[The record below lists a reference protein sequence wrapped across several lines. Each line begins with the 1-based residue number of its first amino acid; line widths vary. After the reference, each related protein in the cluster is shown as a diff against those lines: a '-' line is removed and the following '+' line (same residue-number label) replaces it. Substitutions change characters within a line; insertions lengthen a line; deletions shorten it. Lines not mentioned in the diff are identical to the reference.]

1 MSGGTRET
9 VSGLVLAGILFVGS
23 VYVSNRATRIRDAE
37 DLLSPQLLHTPMAG
51 FEPLAADIQWI
62 QLVQFMG
69 MGYSSGKKEVY
80 VDRLYRR
87 FDRLTSLDPYF
98 TIAYHYGTLFL
109 SVEAPEKALSIVDRG
124 LDYIPR
130 EELDWKLPFYG
141 AFISYQYCEG
151 EERYAKSLRYLD
163 AAMEHEG
170 YPLYV
175 PTFRAMIVERKDGAA
190 GALDEWYKLYQ
201 GCDPSDKTFLRG
213 NVERVASDV
222 LKNPE
227 SDEAKQKAEKIM
239 QELNGEGGTEGGEA
253 APKKRVTRRNVSET

>member
-1 MSGGTRET
+1 MNGGTRET
-9 VSGLVLAGILFVGS
+9 VSGLILAGVLFVGA
-23 VYVSNRATRIRDAE
+23 VYTSSKATKIRDAE
-37 DLLSPQLLHTPMAG
+37 ELLSPQLLHTPMAG

-124 LDYIPR
+124 LEYIPR

-141 AFISYQYCEG
+141 AFISYQYYKGDDQYDKC
-151 EERYAKSLRYLD
+151 LVYLD
-163 AAMEHEG
+163 QAMKHEG

-175 PTFRAMIVERKDGAA
+175 PTFRAMIMERKGGAKE
-190 GALDEWYKLYQ
+190 ALEEWYRLYQ
-201 GCDPSDKTFLRG
+201 GCDPSDKTFLQG
-213 NVERVASDV
+213 NLERVADEI
-222 LKNPE
+222 LKT
-227 SDEAKQKAEKIM
+227 SKDDEAKKRATSILEEIKK
-239 QELNGEGGTEGGEA
+239 GGEA
-253 APKKRVTRRNVSET
+253 TPPKRRTTRRKVVSET